1 MLRKN
6 TDMGCIVISLLLW
19 TAALAAGPGT
29 AGAASE
35 EICAVEGGDMTL
47 YDLYM
52 DNLDRDRDKA
62 MEYAEL
68 FLGRVDSSV
77 FSPHLAHLSDE
88 LAQWYEMEKFL
99 VTKAVGWRMFS
110 LRQYEG
116 LSDRHGIAKA
126 EYCLAKLY
134 LKKGL
139 YHKTLKYVTDA
150 YRRFS
155 EEGDEIGCME
165 CYKLLGVVY
174 QACKDYERSDEYF
187 QAYVKAA
194 RIVNDSARLFLG
206 LNNSAAFAS
215 SVGDTAKT
223 LRLMEESVSL
233 ARRTGAVDWLCE
245 LYLNIAG
252 LYLNPAGA
260 DKAESYLELARPL
273 LSNIEQ
279 QGHYYTILGNL
290 YMVRGDSKGA
300 TESYLNAVESYG
312 EGEFDSRL
320 RNVYGKLHS
329 VYKESGDLYNAYNA
343 LSHLYELE
351 LGLDKDDV
359 LIELFRTQN
368 EIQREQELDLK
379 ERRKLRLILISASV
393 LALLVS
399 GISVVVFLVR
409 KRAFAVRQK
418 EMEIDRER
426 ELAEMRKVQQLRTDR
441 IVGDVIVKL
450 QGLAGEMKTVSSRE
464 KINSICND
472 LRNSKDEEEW
482 KAASQYIPE
491 FNGDFYQKLIRD
503 FPDLSVNESRICVLL
518 NQNMSTKQISAIT
531 RQSPDSINV
540 ARTRLRKKLGLTG
553 SGLSIQEFLR
563 RYN

>member
-1 MLRKN
+1 MVGNIIIGMLLVFS
-6 TDMGCIVISLLLW
+6 GISEHSW
-19 TAALAAGPGT
+19 DESDVADTVGIEQRLAAIE
-29 AGAASE
+29 GA
-35 EICAVEGGDMTL
+35 DMTM
-47 YDLYM
+47 YDLYV
-52 DNLDRDRDKA
+52 DNLDVDRDKA
-62 MEYAEL
+62 MECAEL
-68 FLGRVDSSV
+68 FLARIDSTV
-77 FSPHLAHLSDE
+77 FSRDLARLSGD

-99 VTKAVGWRMFS
+99 LTRAVDWRLFS

-116 LSDRHGIAKA
+116 ISDLHGTAKA

-139 YHKTLKYVTDA
+139 YHKTLKYVNDA
-150 YRRFS
+150 YRIFT
-155 EEGDEIGCME
+155 EEEDEIGRME

-174 QACKDYERSDEYF
+174 QACKDYERSEEFF
-187 QAYVKAA
+187 QAYVKSA

-223 LRLMEESVSL
+223 LKLMEESIRL

-252 LYLNPAGA
+252 VYLNPSGA
-260 DKAESYLELARPL
+260 DKAEEYLELARPL

-279 QGHYYTILGNL
+279 EGHYYTILGNL
-290 YMVRGDSKGA
+290 CIVKGDRQGA
-300 TESYLNAVESYG
+300 IESYLSAVDSYSK
-312 EGEFDSRL
+312 GEFDSKL
-320 RNVYGKLHS
+320 RNVYSRLHS
-329 VYKESGDLYNAYNA
+329 VYKESGDLYNAYDA
-343 LSHLYELE
+343 LNHLYELE
-351 LGLDKDDV
+351 VGLDKEDA

-368 EIQREQELDLK
+368 EIEREQAQDLK
-379 ERRKLRLILISASV
+379 ERQRLRLILISASV
-393 LALLVS
+393 LALLISV
-399 GISVVVFLVR
+399 ISVVVFLVR

-418 EMEIDRER
+418 EMEIDKER

-472 LRNSKDEEEW
+472 LRNSKDDEEW

-491 FNGDFYQKLIRD
+491 FNSDFYQKLIRD